1 LKVSVVLWVMAGES
15 PSGGLRRLGF
25 HTCPILSSENGQV
38 PKVRT
43 LLPFLFRAAQK
54 RVTALRAGLHHRLDV
69 PVPTLALVSCG
80 PHQGWGLSAGSLP
93 LPTVSCLHSKGHPA
107 VTAGP
112 PRSSR
117 ELPVLSYVTS
127 RAAPSWLGAVGLGEE
142 EASRSLE
149 DGVPDFVLAN
159 RIDLISVVH

>member
-54 RVTALRAGLHHRLDV
+54 RVTTLRAGLHHRPGV

-112 PRSSR
+112 PRDPTGSQH
-117 ELPVLSYVTS
+117 LPRIMSPTVQPQAGQEQHRTHFQGSK
-127 RAAPSWLGAVGLGEE
+127 GLCFS
-142 EASRSLE
+142 ACA
-149 DGVPDFVLAN
+149 DQ
-159 RIDLISVVH
+159 